1 MKETSQER
9 PWLPRFEIA
18 TGKYADQ
25 TSWNSFLEDF
35 DNDNDKKWQSQK
47 KRDNL
52 QEDFD
57 RLLIAIGLPAEREP
71 ELEEKEE
78 EEIKIIGKIHEML
91 WADADKFY
99 TKNICVNLQWKL
111 SYAKKLV

>member
-1 MKETSQER
+1 M
-9 PWLPRFEIA
+9 
-18 TGKYADQ
+18 
-25 TSWNSFLEDF
+25 
-35 DNDNDKKWQSQK
+35 
-47 KRDNL
+47 

-91 WADADKFY
+91 
-99 TKNICVNLQWKL
+99 
-111 SYAKKLV
+111 